1 MKFAKIASGAIATLA
16 VLTAAT
22 YALPRHVSVE
32 RSAVLNAP
40 PDAVL
45 TLAASNQGYQAFNPY
60 RDLDPELQVDMFG
73 PSAGVGSGFHF
84 DSKDGTGSTTISSVT
99 ADTVTYDI
107 DLGPMGQPTQSIAAV
122 ETADG
127 TAVTWRMEADMG
139 FNPVFRIFGLF
150 MDGMMGPTFELGL
163 ENIAKATA

>member
-32 RSAVLNAP
+32 RSAVLNAA

-60 RDLDPELQVDMFG
+60 SDLDPELQVDMFG
-73 PSAGVGSGFHF
+73 PSAGVDQFHF
-84 DSKDGTGSTTISSVT
+84 DSKDGAGSTTISSVT

-107 DLGPMGQPTQSIAAV
+107 DLGPMGQPTHHCCSR
-122 ETADG
+122 DCG
-127 TAVTWRMEADMG
+127 WNSRHLHG
-139 FNPVFRIFGLF
+139 GGHGL
-150 MDGMMGPTFELGL
+150 
-163 ENIAKATA
+163 